1 MARYKN
7 YHFSK
12 LMPEKDL
19 QESILF
25 ENPASLNLD
34 PPRKMNEFMRDL
46 IFEKRAG
53 QPRGSSRLEFIQ
65 AATRVTR

>member
-7 YHFSK
+7 CHFNK

-25 ENPASLNLD
+25 ENPASLNLH
-34 PPRKMNEFMRDL
+34 PPRKMNQFMRDL

-53 QPRGSSRLEFIQ
+53 QPRGSSRLEFSQ
-65 AATRVTR
+65 AATRVNR